1 METLTTSARTAT
13 ITVTAGKTYALASN
27 GPFFGGRV
35 NVAASIAG
43 DDTTQVPL
51 YSFDS
56 NDRPMTYTANG
67 SKIFLELVGGT
78 GGTSI
83 KFSATELF

>member
-27 GPFFGGRV
+27 GPMLGATV

-56 NDRPMTYTANG
+56 HKPMTYPANG

-78 GGTSI
+78 GSTSV
-83 KFSATELF
+83 KFSATELS